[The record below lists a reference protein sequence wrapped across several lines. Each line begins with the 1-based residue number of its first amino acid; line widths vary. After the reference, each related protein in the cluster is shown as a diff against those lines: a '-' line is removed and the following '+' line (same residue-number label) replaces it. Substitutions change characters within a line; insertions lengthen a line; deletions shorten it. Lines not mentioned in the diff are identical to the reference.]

1 MCPRR
6 GLWLGGSWCPCAP
19 QHPQPCSAP
28 CSFTLELHKHVSKD
42 SGFWGDTGDAGQD
55 AGPQSQALEL
65 SVAKITAPRQEPGQ
79 QVPRDISATEMRLVH
94 LDLKGAAP
102 KVSYLEQVRMPGV
115 WREVLRGQRQRKARP
130 DGCPHCSPG
139 TPPSP
144 PAEPALSASQVFPLL
159 SQLGATGVLIEY
171 EDMFPFK
178 GELEILKS
186 PYAYR

>member
-1 MCPRR
+1 M
-6 GLWLGGSWCPCAP
+6 LGGSWCP

-42 SGFWGDTGDAGQD
+42 SGFWGDAGDTGQNI
-55 AGPQSQALEL
+55 GPRSQALEL
-65 SVAKITAPRQEPGQ
+65 SAAKITDPRQEPGQ
-79 QVPRDISATEMRLVH
+79 QVPRDVSATEMRLVH

-102 KVSYLEQVRMPGV
+102 RVSYLEQVRMPRD
-115 WREVLRGQRQRKARP
+115 REEVPGGDALQGQRPAS
-130 DGCPHCSPG
+130 CPHRPPGSVLSPW
-139 TPPSP
+139 
-144 PAEPALSASQVFPLL
+144 AKPALPTLQVFPLL
-159 SQLGATGVLIEY
+159 SQLGANGVLIEY